1 MLKTK
6 TNKSK
11 IPKMRRVGMKERRLV
26 QRKLNK
32 KAKTRKKKKKM
43 EKKAIPKMGTKMHL
57 ARVKAGQEWKSVK
70 STRKWL
76 SWLRPQNKRIKL

>member
-26 QRKLNK
+26 QRKPNE
-32 KAKTRKKKKKM
+32 KAKTRKKKKGMK
-43 EKKAIPKMGTKMHL
+43 KKAIPKMKRKMCL
-57 ARVKAGQEWKSVK
+57 ARRKAREN
-70 STRKWL
+70 L
-76 SWLRPQNKRIKL
+76 N